1 VPDKKTHLEDHLTAA
16 PFQEAAET
24 VEAIRHGKV
33 DAIVVQ
39 GPNGPQVVVLQGAEE
54 PYRVLVERMS
64 DGAATIDNDGT
75 VIFANNRLA
84 TMSGRAIGDLVG
96 QNFGSLFAGG
106 APPLQPDVTA
116 QAQLCCSGDKTL
128 PVAVSASPLH
138 IGETRATLITLADQ
152 TIHRQAIET
161 ANAERFARSILEQ
174 ATDAIAVLGKDGVIL
189 HASAMADELA
199 ARPVAGE
206 LFMDAFPLQTG
217 KEANA
222 GVLAR
227 FSAESMNTLLAT
239 KPFHGV
245 EVRMN
250 SERMA
255 HRTFL
260 LSAGPLLN
268 EEKTSIGSI
277 VTLTE
282 ITDRKRAEEQ
292 QTMMVAELNH
302 RVKNIL
308 AIVQSVAFQTTRNA
322 ASMQAFNDTFSG
334 RIQAIAIA
342 HDILTQ
348 TRWIGVGLRE
358 LVEKVLAP
366 YRAEDRAISV
376 EGPPILLPARS
387 VMPLSM
393 VVHELATNASKYG
406 ALSQPHG
413 SLTIAWTMDAQKAI
427 KLTWQESGGPAV
439 GEPTGT
445 GFGTKLIDR
454 VITFDLE
461 GEFQM
466 DYAPTGITCTL
477 TFPLKADISPDALP
491 GSATRPH

>member
-1 VPDKKTHLEDHLTAA
+1 MSDNETHLA

-39 GPNGPQVVVLQGAEE
+39 GPNGPQVVVLQGADE

-64 DGAATIDNDGT
+64 DGAATVDDHGT
-75 VIFANNRLA
+75 VMYANSRLA
-84 TMSGRAIGDLVG
+84 TMSGRPIKELVG
-96 QNFGSLFAGG
+96 RNFKSLFAEE
-106 APPLQPDVTA
+106 APTLQPDVTV
-116 QAQLCCSGDKTL
+116 QAHLKGKGDTTL
-128 PVAVSASPLH
+128 PVAVCASPLQ
-138 IGETRATLITLADQ
+138 IGDVTATLITLSDQ

-174 ATDAIAVLGKDGVIL
+174 ATDAIAVLGRDGAIL
-189 HASAMADELA
+189 HASAMAEELA
-199 ARPVAGE
+199 GRSVIGE
-206 LFMDAFPLQTG
+206 MFMDAFPLQTG
-217 KEANA
+217 REAHA
-222 GVLAR
+222 GLLAR

-245 EVRMN
+245 EVKLN
-250 SERMA
+250 SERLA

-268 EEKTSIGSI
+268 EEKASVGSI

-308 AIVQSVAFQTTRNA
+308 AIVQSVALQTTRNA
-322 ASMQAFNDTFSG
+322 GSMQAFNDTFSG

-348 TRWIGVGLRE
+348 TRWIGVGLMN
-358 LVEKVLAP
+358 LMEKVLAP
-366 YRAEDRAISV
+366 YRAEERAISV
-376 EGPPILLPARS
+376 DGPPILLPARS

-393 VVHELATNASKYG
+393 VIHELATNASKYG
-406 ALSQPHG
+406 ALSQVSG
-413 SLTIAWTMDAQKAI
+413 SLAIAWSMDGQKAI
-427 KLTWQESGGPAV
+427 TLTWTERGGPKV
-439 GEPTGT
+439 GKPKGT

-461 GEFQM
+461 GDFKI
-466 DYAPTGITCTL
+466 DYDPAGITCTL
-477 TFPLKADISPDALP
+477 KFPLKTDIAPEEVP